1 MKRNRRTKNMNP
13 RKKLK
18 LETDLVEGMHR
29 LREERATRDL
39 QTLERLIEEQD
50 HAIRNFIC
58 PITKLLPHEEAFSYV
73 RRLQECIIQIF
84 ENLNQ
89 MRAKR
94 ASIHIWT
101 AEGGESEQE

>member
-1 MKRNRRTKNMNP
+1 MKRNHRTKNMNP

-50 HAIRNFIC
+50 QAIRDFIR
-58 PITKLLPHEEAFSYV
+58 PVTVKLPGEQALEYV
-73 RRLQECIIQIF
+73 LRLQECIVNIL
-84 ENLNQ
+84 ENLND
-89 MRAKR
+89 MHEKR